1 LEKRSEPYIQAMRN
15 HTMTYISKGSQY
27 DAWKE
32 QQLYRDMERLN
43 KMLRVRIATMSI
55 DKDLDTFDLRN

>member
-1 LEKRSEPYIQAMRN
+1 
-15 HTMTYISKGSQY
+15 MTYISKGSQY